1 MWGVSIK
8 NWFWGRWTFFDLFWP
23 FWTFFMVFPHFLDL
37 SLWFI
42 MIDLGR
48 PPRGGRDSN
57 LRPLGWEIR
66 VQPHSAIPVTQNSLR
81 CPKYPLVQKIPKN
94 HKIWPNMSQYAPIC
108 PNMSQYAPICPP
120 TFRKNRFWGL
130 WTFLYLFWL
139 FVDLKNVRFDKNDFL
154 VRSIN

>member
-1 MWGVSIK
+1 MLGGGGHKGPFSIT
-8 NWFWGRWTFFDLFWP
+8 NRFWGRWTFFDLFWP
-23 FWTFFMVFPHFLDL
+23 FWTFFRVFSHLLDL

-66 VQPHSAIPVTQNSLR
+66 VQPHSTIPVTQNSLR
-81 CPKYPLVQKIPKN
+81 CPKFPLVQKIKKN
-94 HKIWPNMSQYAPIC
+94 PNMSQYAPIC
-108 PNMSQYAPICPP
+108 PT

-139 FVDLKNVRFDKNDFL
+139 LFDLKNVRFDKHEFL